1 MQLSFFPFAYESSV
15 EQVRMPSHGMSEL
28 SVVSYSWI
36 SEQACSVGLVELDF
50 EKGFFLLLFL
60 GIL

>member
-1 MQLSFFPFAYESSV
+1 
-15 EQVRMPSHGMSEL
+15 MPSHGMSEL